1 MKRLNGTKELTNYQR
16 KKMEKKIAKQQ
27 ANELPIS
34 QEQREEIFSELK
46 NEKMKNER
54 INQPPKHRYYPKDLD
69 NFIRDNERRKQ
80 NAQNRTP
87 KPPAIHHLKVNLSF
101 WQRLRVLFGATPSL
115 VVSFD
120 RNKNHAENIGTVFN
134 NA

>member
-1 MKRLNGTKELTNYQR
+1 MKRLNGTKELTNFQR

-27 ANELPIS
+27 AIN
-34 QEQREEIFSELK
+34 QEQREETFSELK

-54 INQPPKHRYYPKDLD
+54 INQPSKRRYYPKDLD
-69 NFIRDNERRKQ
+69 NFIRDNERKQ

-101 WQRLRVLFGATPSL
+101 WQRLRVLFGATPTL

>member
-1 MKRLNGTKELTNYQR
+1 
-16 KKMEKKIAKQQ
+16 
-27 ANELPIS
+27 
-34 QEQREEIFSELK
+34 
-46 NEKMKNER
+46 MKNER
-54 INQPPKHRYYPKDLD
+54 INQPPKRRYYYKELEDFL
-69 NFIRDNERRKQ
+69 RENENKPTAQSRKQ

-101 WQRLRVLFGATPSL
+101 WQRLRVLFGATPTL

-120 RNKNHAENIGTVFN
+120 RNKNHAKNIGTIFN